1 MNSRQR
7 GAVPTAAWAL
17 SAYRGTTFVLGAMS
31 AVALA
36 AALPVAVLMRNA
48 GGRFE
53 SRLLLALPGGASIDP
68 SWTLAR
74 SPNSLQTEAVGT
86 LFQAA
91 ACAAAAALAV
101 GAIGAV
107 LVFAA
112 RASERMGEVTLRR
125 AVGASRRT
133 LLLAALAEAAAV
145 AVAALC
151 VGGLAGLALARW
163 AARAWPGA
171 LTPFRAA
178 DAIPAAVAAGSI
190 VLVVL
195 AGALLALVFAPRRL
209 VDSAPR
215 AVSLILP
222 TGQLGLALIL
232 LTASGLLT
240 RHTSS
245 AGLAVAPQPEG
256 EWLEGEVV
264 RGRASEAD
272 AGTRSAQYADLLTRL
287 RAGGTFDTVSLAG
300 EGAAIGLGTL
310 SVVTTNCG
318 MCPAGNLLVPW
329 HSVAALHQVVSADTF
344 RALGIRLVAG
354 RGITDDDRWDTPP
367 VAVVSRSLAIR
378 HFQNGDA
385 IGRQLLF
392 GDDPRRWHT
401 VVGVVE
407 DPRPTVLGGAA
418 VPPFAVYG
426 SVLQHPAPTV
436 ELLLRPSQSAPA
448 PPITREIVLQRL
460 GGAKGVTTVSETA
473 LRAAERAPVAWFGA
487 LFALEGWATL
497 LIAVAATGVQMR
509 LWVRSLSPELGV
521 RRALGASRTR
531 VASLV
536 MARAAV
542 VAVGGMAVALA
553 MGPSVWSALGTI
565 IRGLPTWDPGLL
577 ARFAGLLVGMALLSA
592 APPTWRL
599 LRAPPASLLTGTN
612 T

>member
-7 GAVPTAAWAL
+7 GAVFTAAWAL

-48 GGRFE
+48 GGRIE

-74 SPNSLQTEAVGT
+74 TPDSLQTEALGT

-91 ACAAAAALAV
+91 AGAAAAALAV
-101 GAIGAV
+101 GALGAV
-107 LVFAA
+107 LVFAG
-112 RASERMGEVTLRR
+112 RAAERMGEVTLRR

-133 LLLAALAEAAAV
+133 LVLAALVEAAAV

-151 VGGLAGLALARW
+151 VGGLAGLALTRW

-171 LTPFRAA
+171 LAPFRAA
-178 DAIPAAVAAGSI
+178 DAIPAAVAAGGI

-232 LTASGLLT
+232 LTVSGLLT
-240 RHTSS
+240 RHASS
-245 AGLAVAPQPEG
+245 AGPAVAPL
-256 EWLEGEVV
+256 LEGEVLEGEMV
-264 RGRASEAD
+264 RGSASEAD
-272 AGTRSAQYADLLTRL
+272 AGTRSAQYADLLARL

-392 GDDPRRWHT
+392 GDDPRHWHT

-436 ELLLRPSQSAPA
+436 ELLLRPSRGAPA
-448 PPITREIVLQRL
+448 SQFPEIVLQRL

-553 MGPSVWSALGTI
+553 LGPSVWSALGTI
-565 IRGLPTWDPGLL
+565 VRGLPMWDPGLL
-577 ARFAGLLVGMALLSA
+577 ARFAGLLVGVAVLSA
-592 APPTWRL
+592 ALPTWRL
-599 LRAPPASLLTGTN
+599 LRAAPASLLTGTHN
-612 T
+612 